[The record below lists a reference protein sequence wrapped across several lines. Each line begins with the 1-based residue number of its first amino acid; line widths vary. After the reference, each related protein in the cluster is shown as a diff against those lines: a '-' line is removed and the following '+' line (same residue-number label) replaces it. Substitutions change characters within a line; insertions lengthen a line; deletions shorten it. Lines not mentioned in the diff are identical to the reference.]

1 MTDSRKSLSETATRI
16 LDVAER
22 MARQGGY
29 NAFSFRD
36 IANEIGVKSAS
47 IHYHFPTKED
57 LGQAMVRR
65 YTDRFLDALGAPDD
79 AEPQKML
86 ARYVDVYR
94 KALVEQQLM
103 CLCGM
108 FGAEIAKL
116 PEPVSVRT
124 REFFQRNLDWLETV
138 FRAAGTADPHK
149 KSGETIARLE
159 GAMIL
164 ARAMNDMDLFQR
176 ITGKLPAESLRQ
188 G

>member
-1 MTDSRKSLSETATRI
+1 MSETATRI

-36 IANEIGVKSAS
+36 IAKEIGIKSAS

-57 LGQAMVRR
+57 LGEALVSR
-65 YTDRFLDALGAPDD
+65 YTDRFLDALGQVDGATPS
-79 AEPQKML
+79 ELL
-86 ARYVDVYR
+86 ARYVAVYR
-94 KALVEQQLM
+94 KALIEQELM

-116 PEPVSVRT
+116 PAPVSKRT
-124 REFFQRNLDWLETV
+124 RAFFERNLDWLESV
-138 FRAAGTADPHK
+138 FKAGNSSDPRRRA
-149 KSGETIARLE
+149 GETIAWLE

-164 ARAMNDMDLFQR
+164 ARSLNDMDLFDR
-176 ITGKLPAESLRQ
+176 ITAELPAETLRL
-188 G
+188 

>member
-1 MTDSRKSLSETATRI
+1 MKKPDKALSDTAIQI

-36 IANEIGVKSAS
+36 IAREIGIKSAS

-57 LGQAMVRR
+57 LGEALVER
-65 YTDRFLDALGAPDD
+65 YTNRFLDALGAADD
-79 AEPQKML
+79 AEPIEML
-86 ARYVDVYR
+86 SRYVSIYR
-94 KALVEQQLM
+94 AALIEQQLM

-116 PEPVSVRT
+116 PAPVSERT
-124 REFFQRNLDWLETV
+124 RAFFERNLEWLDTV
-138 FRAAGTADPHK
+138 FNAAGVQDPRK
-149 KSGETIARLE
+149 RSGEVIARLE

-176 ITGKLPAESLRQ
+176 VTGDLPAESLRS
-188 G
+188 

>member
-1 MTDSRKSLSETATRI
+1 MDDSQKPLSETAARI

-36 IANEIGVKSAS
+36 IAKEIGVKSAS

-57 LGQAMVRR
+57 LGEAMVRR
-65 YTDRFLDALGAPDD
+65 YTDRFMDALGASDE
-79 AEPQKML
+79 AEPVDML
-86 ARYVDVYR
+86 VRYVEVYR
-94 KALVEQQLM
+94 DALIEQQLM

-116 PEPVSVRT
+116 PDPVSART
-124 REFFQRNLDWLETV
+124 QEFFQRNLDWLDAV
-138 FRAAGTADPHK
+138 FQAAGVRDSRK
-149 KSGETIARLE
+149 KAAETIARLE

-164 ARAMNDMDLFQR
+164 ARAMEDMELFQR
-176 ITGKLPAESLRQ
+176 ITLGLPAESLRP
-188 G
+188 